1 MPIPCLLY
9 MMRGSNGTAGA
20 GERAAFQNQNQNQS
34 CGPVM
39 VQDFHVV
46 RCFRCQSFQVQ
57 QVKKAKKWSCKLCG
71 EKQSLLKE
79 FGRGSGAD
87 CRRHVQKLN
96 AMRGA
101 KMEEQEAHTWSLCE
115 QEEEEEQQPAGD
127 QVRPAQVSRWSK
139 YLDTPEEEKEGLEGR
154 HHLHGNQ
161 TFSRKRRRPEELGGG
176 RGDEGYTPVQLKHTA
191 VTSSVTSSAAPS
203 GSGSRWGQF
212 LSADSWGAEHPLSGW
227 SQPADTAEPR
237 PQLPV
242 SSMFDSGED
251 FDFEDFLTF

>member
-1 MPIPCLLY
+1 
-9 MMRGSNGTAGA
+9 
-20 GERAAFQNQNQNQS
+20 
-34 CGPVM
+34 M

-101 KMEEQEAHTWSLCE
+101 KMEEQEAHAWSLWCSPWLLLIYSE
-115 QEEEEEQQPAGD
+115 QEEEQHTGD

-139 YLDTPEEEKEGLEGR
+139 YLDTPEEEEEESEEEGLEGR
-154 HHLHGNQ
+154 NHLHGNQ
-161 TFSRKRRRPEELGGG
+161 TISRKRHRPEELGGG
-176 RGDEGYTPVQLKHTA
+176 RGDEGCPPVQLKRTA

-212 LSADSWGAEHPLSGW
+212 LSADSWGAEHPLSGR
-227 SQPADTAEPR
+227 SQPADTAAAKPR

-251 FDFEDFLTF
+251 FNFDEDFLTF

>member
-1 MPIPCLLY
+1 MAEPNRTSEEHCSGFRLLLPPGGAPP
-9 MMRGSNGTAGA
+9 RGSNGIAGD
-20 GERAAFQNQNQNQS
+20 GERAAFQNQS

-79 FGRGSGAD
+79 FGCGSGAD
-87 CRRHVQKLN
+87 CRRHVQTLN

-101 KMEEQEAHTWSLCE
+101 KMEEQEAQAWSLCKYLDAP
-115 QEEEEEQQPAGD
+115 EEEEEE
-127 QVRPAQVSRWSK
+127 S
-139 YLDTPEEEKEGLEGR
+139 EEEDLEGR
-154 HHLHGNQ
+154 NHLHGNQ
-161 TFSRKRRRPEELGGG
+161 TISRKRHRPEELGGG
-176 RGDEGYTPVQLKHTA
+176 RGDEGCPPVQLKRTA
-191 VTSSVTSSAAPS
+191 VTSSVTSSAPS
-203 GSGSRWGQF
+203 GSCSRWF
-212 LSADSWGAEHPLSGW
+212 LSADSWGAEHPLGGR
-227 SQPADTAEPR
+227 SQPADTAAAKPR

-251 FDFEDFLTF
+251 FNFEDFLTF

>member
-1 MPIPCLLY
+1 
-9 MMRGSNGTAGA
+9 
-20 GERAAFQNQNQNQS
+20 
-34 CGPVM
+34 M

-57 QVKKAKKWSCKLCG
+57 QVKKVKKWSCKLCG

-101 KMEEQEAHTWSLCE
+101 VMERQEADTWSLCE
-115 QEEEEEQQPAGD
+115 QEEEEEEEEEHTGD

-139 YLDTPEEEKEGLEGR
+139 YLDIPGEEESKEEGLVAR
-154 HHLHGNQ
+154 NHLHGN
-161 TFSRKRRRPEELGGG
+161 TTISRKRRRPEELGG
-176 RGDEGYTPVQLKHTA
+176 RGDGCTPAQPNRPA

-203 GSGSRWGQF
+203 VSGSRWDRFQ
-212 LSADSWGAEHPLSGW
+212 SADRKGAGLSVSGW
-227 SQPADTAEPR
+227 SQPTVAAATKPCSDDAMPR
-237 PQLPV
+237 PQLAV
-242 SSMFDSGED
+242 SSMFESGEEFN
-251 FDFEDFLTF
+251 FDEDFLNF

>member
-1 MPIPCLLY
+1 
-9 MMRGSNGTAGA
+9 
-20 GERAAFQNQNQNQS
+20 
-34 CGPVM
+34 M

-79 FGRGSGAD
+79 FGCGSGAD
-87 CRRHVQKLN
+87 CRRHVQTLN

-101 KMEEQEAHTWSLCE
+101 KMEEQEAQAWSLCE
-115 QEEEEEQQPAGD
+115 QEEEEQQEEEEEEEQQEEEEEEQQRTGD

-139 YLDTPEEEKEGLEGR
+139 YLDAPEEEEEESEEEDLEGR
-154 HHLHGNQ
+154 NHLHGNQ
-161 TFSRKRRRPEELGGG
+161 TISRKRHRPEELGGG
-176 RGDEGYTPVQLKHTA
+176 RGDEGCPPVQLKRTA
-191 VTSSVTSSAAPS
+191 VTSSVTSSAPS
-203 GSGSRWGQF
+203 GSCSRWF
-212 LSADSWGAEHPLSGW
+212 LSADSWGAEHPLGGR
-227 SQPADTAEPR
+227 SQPADTAAAKPR

-251 FDFEDFLTF
+251 FNFEDFLTF

>member
-1 MPIPCLLY
+1 
-9 MMRGSNGTAGA
+9 
-20 GERAAFQNQNQNQS
+20 
-34 CGPVM
+34 M
-39 VQDFHVV
+39 VQNFLVV

-96 AMRGA
+96 TMRGT
-101 KMEEQEAHTWSLCE
+101 KMEEHEAHAWSLCE
-115 QEEEEEQQPAGD
+115 QQEEEQRPGDQVRPA

-139 YLDTPEEEKEGLEGR
+139 YLDTPEEEEEEEGLEG
-154 HHLHGNQ
+154 NQ
-161 TFSRKRRRPEELGGG
+161 TTGRKRHRPEELGGG
-176 RGDEGYTPVQLKHTA
+176 RGGEGCPPVKLKQTA
-191 VTSSVTSSAAPS
+191 VTSSVTSSVTSAAAPS
-203 GSGSRWGQF
+203 GSGSRRGPF
-212 LSADSWGAEHPLSGW
+212 LSADCRGAELPVI
-227 SQPADTAEPR
+227 SQPVDTAAAKPH

-251 FDFEDFLTF
+251 FNFDEDFLTF